1 MLLLFLTA
9 DGRRWTRMGTSESAS
24 ICVDLRLE
32 DSFISSGRGDGST
45 ALAVDPIAWFTLLF
59 PECRLRHT
67 DGSNLKLMLGK
78 EYLSVTLSAVFH
90 SNHDC

>member
-1 MLLLFLTA
+1 MDADARGWGLLN
-9 DGRRWTRMGTSESAS
+9 
-24 ICVDLRLE
+24 LRL
-32 DSFISSGRGDGST
+32 SAWICGWKIPSGRGDGST